1 MNRYHTDIKRQRRN
15 IAISAA
21 AVIAFIILAYSVG
34 AKEGQPPTLAQRGWC
49 VACHHTPQA
58 AIRTYGE
65 YRRIVQGKTK
75 PRDAGAVSALNEQ
88 IRLARLITE

>member
-1 MNRYHTDIKRQRRN
+1 MNRYRSDIKRQRRN
-15 IAISAA
+15 IAIRAV

-34 AKEGQPPTLAQRGWC
+34 REEHPPTLAQRGWC
-49 VACHHTPQA
+49 SSCHHTPQA

-75 PRDAGAVSALNEQ
+75 PRDARAVAELNEQ

>member
-1 MNRYHTDIKRQRRN
+1 MNRYRSDIKRQRRN
-15 IAISAA
+15 MATC
-21 AVIAFIILAYSVG
+21 AVAVVAFIILAYSVG
-34 AKEGQPPTLAQRGWC
+34 AKEDMPPTLAQRGWC

-75 PRDAGAVSALNEQ
+75 PRDARAVAELDEQ
-88 IRLARLITE
+88 IRLDGLIAE